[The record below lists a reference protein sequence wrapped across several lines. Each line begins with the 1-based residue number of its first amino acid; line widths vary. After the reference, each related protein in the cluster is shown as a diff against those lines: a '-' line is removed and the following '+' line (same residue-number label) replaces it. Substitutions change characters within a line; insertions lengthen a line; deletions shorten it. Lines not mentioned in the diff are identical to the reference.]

1 MDGAL
6 LVETGST
13 APALH
18 RSQQLLQV
26 SDQLSVTVTT
36 ADVLATVPALLRHVL
51 GATHAEVSVAGSTLN
66 LGHGFTSAVATA
78 LTAPVRREGLTRFYA
93 NRTEL
98 TAARPAL
105 AADVERLGWQAAV
118 CAPLSGASGTL
129 LLAWPQPHVF
139 SADDRAHLARLVDY
153 IVRAL
158 QRARR
163 HDGWRAAAEA
173 LQGAA
178 GSQLPRVDGYEIA
191 GHYLSAE
198 AHPTIGGDWYDAIPG
213 RRGRLAL
220 IIGDVVGHGLVAAAG
235 MGRLRSMLRAY
246 LMDGVGS
253 PSVLLRRLEA
263 ANHALGEPT
272 MATAVVAFVEP
283 TANGGHRLRWANA
296 GHPPPVIIGTDGEV
310 RALTGHDLLL
320 GVRRSAPRHT
330 YVYSLPAGATVLL
343 HTDGLVERCGQPI
356 DDNLAQLYR
365 SLRTGGRPKE
375 LLATAFGVF
384 AQAHS
389 DDVAMLAVRI
399 PG

>member
-18 RSQQLLQV
+18 RSHQLLQV

-51 GATHAEVSVAGSTLN
+51 GATHAKVSVAGSTLN

-98 TAARPAL
+98 TAARPA
-105 AADVERLGWQAAV
+105 V
-118 CAPLSGASGTL
+118 CAPLSRASGTL

-139 SADDRAHLARLVDY
+139 SADDRAHIARLVDY

-220 IIGDVVGHGLVAAAG
+220 IIGDVVDHGLVAAAG
-235 MGRLRSMLRAY
+235 MGRLRSMHAAGVP
-246 LMDGVGS
+246 DG
-253 PSVLLRRLEA
+253 RRWFA
-263 ANHALGEPT
+263 
-272 MATAVVAFVEP
+272 
-283 TANGGHRLRWANA
+283 
-296 GHPPPVIIGTDGEV
+296 V
-310 RALTGHDLLL
+310 RAA
-320 GVRRSAPRHT
+320 APARGRE
-330 YVYSLPAGATVLL
+330 P
-343 HTDGLVERCGQPI
+343 
-356 DDNLAQLYR
+356 
-365 SLRTGGRPKE
+365 RTR
-375 LLATAFGVF
+375 
-384 AQAHS
+384 
-389 DDVAMLAVRI
+389 
-399 PG
+399 